1 MSLNIKNDR
10 VHDLARRAARLSG
23 ATQTGAIEEA
33 LSRYLA
39 ELETEADGG
48 DGRRARVDLILSD
61 MRVRIAAD
69 DVPLAT
75 DDLYDDTGLPA

>member
-33 LSRYLA
+33 LNRYLA
-39 ELETEADGG
+39 DLEAEGE

-61 MRVRIAAD
+61 MRVRIAD
-69 DVPLAT
+69 DDAPLDT
-75 DDLYDDTGLPA
+75 DDLYDEAGLPA

>member
-33 LSRYLA
+33 LSRYLV
-39 ELETEADGG
+39 ELEAEGD
-48 DGRRARVDLILSD
+48 DGRRARVDLILAD
-61 MRVRIAAD
+61 MRVRITD
-69 DVPLAT
+69 DDAPLST
-75 DDLYDDTGLPA
+75 DDLYDEAGLPA